1 MLIRFVNSISLFP
14 INEKAR
20 CRKLGVNLK
29 NISFRIPEIDL
40 LRVLA
45 LILMILYHFI
55 YDLDF
60 FTSAPVQVDSWYW
73 FVEGKISAVLFIFL
87 AGVSSCF
94 SHHPFRNALK
104 ILSWALIITLITYIA
119 MPESYVRFGILHFLG
134 IMTLLYPFLKKRSTL
149 FLSLYAL
156 LALVLG
162 FIFSQTVI
170 SGPWLLPLGIYYPG
184 FSTMDIYPLFP
195 YSGVSALG
203 ILFYRFK
210 YSTSTLHPS
219 YSLPLIIEK
228 MSKHSLLIYLIHQPI
243 LLSIIFILQKTF
255 I

>member
-1 MLIRFVNSISLFP
+1 VSTSSRIR
-14 INEKAR
+14 
-20 CRKLGVNLK
+20 
-29 NISFRIPEIDL
+29 EIDL

-45 LILMILYHFI
+45 LILMILYHFV

-73 FVEGKISAVLFIFL
+73 FVEGKISALLFIFL
-87 AGVSSCF
+87 AGVSSGF
-94 SHHPFRNALK
+94 SHHPLRNALK
-104 ILSWALIITLITYIA
+104 ILSWALIITLVTYIA

-134 IMTLLYPFLKKRSTL
+134 VIALLYPILQKRSTP
-149 FLSLYAL
+149 FLILYSL
-156 LALVLG
+156 LALILG
-162 FIFSQTVI
+162 FLFSRTVI

-184 FSTMDIYPLFP
+184 FSTIDIYPLFP

-210 YSTSTLHPS
+210 YAPLDMRSS
-219 YSLPLIIEK
+219 YSLPPLIEK

-243 LLSIIFILQKTF
+243 LLSILFVVQRIAA
-255 I
+255 